1 MVPTEGKPGRIS
13 DASRLV
19 RKRSVARLKRNLTRK
34 SGLQPGRPRTIRK
47 MNSFAGGK
55 NRVLPEMVKSCVT
68 GMMDYIIMELF
79 RTVWRERQAPTE
91 WWDALLVLI
100 PKKGDLTQCDNWC
113 GISLLDVMGK
123 LFAKV
128 KQRRLQVLT
137 EEVLSDS

>member
-1 MVPTEGKPGRIS
+1 
-13 DASRLV
+13 
-19 RKRSVARLKRNLTRK
+19 
-34 SGLQPGRPRTIRK
+34 
-47 MNSFAGGK
+47 
-55 NRVLPEMVKSCVT
+55 MVKSCVT

-113 GISLLDVMGK
+113 GISLLDMMGK